1 MSKHVA
7 PEGLGL
13 LGSQIS
19 TCILVLEYE
28 LAGCGLSLCFQCWA
42 IPELDLVFFFPAL
55 GFISLWTPLTKS
67 RALTSSWI
75 KLNSLL
81 KRSSNELNFRELGK
95 LTLLLL
101 WHRLWSRLEQ
111 EVGVLELHDTGEG

>member
-1 MSKHVA
+1 MDSRSV
-7 PEGLGL
+7 
-13 LGSQIS
+13 SS
-19 TCILVLEYE
+19 
-28 LAGCGLSLCFQCWA
+28 AGQFQSLIW
-42 IPELDLVFFFPAL
+42 FFFPAL
-55 GFISLWTPLTKS
+55 GFISLWTPLTKR

-81 KRSSNELNFRELGK
+81 KRSSNELNCRELGK